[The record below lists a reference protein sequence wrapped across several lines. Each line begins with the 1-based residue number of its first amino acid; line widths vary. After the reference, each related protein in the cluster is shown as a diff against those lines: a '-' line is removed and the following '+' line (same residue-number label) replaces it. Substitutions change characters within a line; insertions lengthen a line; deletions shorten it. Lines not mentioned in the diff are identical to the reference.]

1 MRLLLACLALFLS
14 TAASSAE
21 KFEISIFKKNY
32 RLSAFYAFDAAP
44 ETCGEAAII
53 FRACGRTFYA
63 CGREAAQAM
72 ERAAM
77 GSYSVRAVSRPGSPQ
92 LC

>member
-1 MRLLLACLALFLS
+1 MRLLLACLALFLT

-44 ETCGEAAII
+44 ATCSEAAIV

-63 CGREAAQAM
+63 CGQEATEAV
-72 ERAAM
+72 ERASGGA
-77 GSYSVRAVSRPGSPQ
+77 YSVRAVSRPGSPQ